1 MSFEIIPT
9 PDFSRSL
16 KVLAKRHRSLKQ
28 DMSVFVSSLKENPL
42 QGTEIAPN
50 IRKVRLTITSKGKGK
65 SGGARVITYL
75 MAVSED
81 AGDVY
86 LIDIY
91 DKSDYDT
98 VDVSV
103 IKKNDCRFGTINGI
117 PCLYQVLKP
126 FVPFAIAV

>member
-1 MSFEIIPT
+1 
-9 PDFSRSL
+9 
-16 KVLAKRHRSLKQ
+16 
-28 DMSVFVSSLKENPL
+28 MSVFVSSLKENPL

-103 IKKNDCRFGTINGI
+103 IKNDCRFGTINGI
-117 PCLYQVLKP
+117 PCLCLFLNLLQLLP
-126 FVPFAIAV
+126 